1 MAKEAAAAEAGEHT
15 EALENQ
21 EEQSAEEQQQE
32 EQQDEPNEAVA
43 ALAHEMGWRPKEE
56 FKGPPETWKPADQ
69 FIRDGHEIQRNL
81 GKELKNLRTTV
92 DTMQRTSTTLLE
104 QQLEE
109 QRTKLAAKYEAAVED
124 GDAKGAA
131 ETLRSLDK
139 LDEQKPAKPTLS
151 AEAQTFQ
158 ERHASWLGKE
168 NGAAA
173 LATKRA
179 ITLCNE
185 LHGQGYTQSE
195 QLEMAERTIKR
206 EFPELFPAP
215 AKRQAAT
222 HESSRAAASAKT
234 KKGFAD
240 LPPEAQSVALDME
253 DRLKIPRDTYATN
266 YFANQQPAQRRA

>member
-1 MAKEAAAAEAGEHT
+1 MAKEDAAAEAGEGVIAPED
-15 EALENQ
+15 EAAKAAEGQ
-21 EEQSAEEQQQE
+21 DGGEEGAE
-32 EQQDEPNEAVA
+32 EPNEAVV
-43 ALAHEMGWRPKEE
+43 ALAHDMGWRPKEE
-56 FKGPPETWKPADQ
+56 FKGDPETWKPAAE
-69 FIRDGHEIQRNL
+69 FIRAGHEIQRNL
-81 GKELKNLRTTV
+81 GRELKSLRTTV

-109 QRTKLAAKYEAAVED
+109 QRTKLAQKYEAAVED

-139 LDEQKPAKPTLS
+139 LDEQQPAKPTLS
-151 AEAQTFQ
+151 PEAQSFQ
-158 ERHASWLGKE
+158 ERHASWLGKD
-168 NGAAA
+168 A

-222 HESSRAAASAKT
+222 HESSRAAGKT
-234 KKGFAD
+234 NGKKGFAD
-240 LPPEAQSVALDME
+240 LPPEAQTVALDME
-253 DRLKIPRDTYATN
+253 NRLNIPRDTYATN
-266 YFANQQPAQRRA
+266 YFNQQPAQRRA